1 MKFTLSWLKDHL
13 ETTATVEELATKL
26 SSIGLEVER
35 RRRSGQEARRL
46 HDRPRGRGQAAS
58 QRRQAAGVQVE
69 VAKGQPLVEV
79 VCGAPNAKP
88 A

>member
-13 ETTATVEELATKL
+13 ETESATVEELADKL
-26 SSIGLEVER
+26 SSIGLEVESVDDPAEKLGAFTR
-35 RRRSGQEARRL
+35 RARA
-46 HDRPRGRGQAAS
+46 GRQAAS
-58 QRRQAAGVQVE
+58 QCRHACACARSIPAA
-69 VAKGQPLVEV
+69 ALLEV